1 MFARI
6 WHGLAVLYA
15 FAAFC
20 VTTVCLVLDIP
31 DVFALITGPMIVLLG
46 SLSLYGVA
54 LLVIEWAF
62 TRRHPERPTV
72 ALSTGGDTNEP
83 DPLEDDDETYSL
95 ERNRRSFKDVVEPA
109 AAILMAAI
117 AAWAIFGVWGVDLA
131 ERGTIAHAIWE
142 VVLIVFLAWLA
153 FEAVDIAIDRKI
165 EEEGGYTVAEPGEEG
180 GTGGTSRLTT
190 LLPLFRNFLLIVIV
204 TIAGMIALAELGVD
218 IAPLFAG
225 AGVLGLAIGFGAQ
238 SLIRD
243 IFSGAFFLMDDAFRI
258 GEYIDIGDVK
268 GTVEK
273 ISIRSMKLR
282 HHRGALHT
290 IPFGEIRHLTN
301 YSRDWVMM
309 KLPLQVVYDTDVE
322 KVRKLAKNLGKDLMK
337 HPEVGHMF
345 LQPLK
350 SQGVFS
356 MEDSAMIIRVKYMTK
371 PGD

>member
-1 MFARI
+1 
-6 WHGLAVLYA
+6 
-15 FAAFC
+15 
-20 VTTVCLVLDIP
+20 
-31 DVFALITGPMIVLLG
+31 
-46 SLSLYGVA
+46 
-54 LLVIEWAF
+54 
-62 TRRHPERPTV
+62 
-72 ALSTGGDTNEP
+72 
-83 DPLEDDDETYSL
+83 
-95 ERNRRSFKDVVEPA
+95 
-109 AAILMAAI
+109 
-117 AAWAIFGVWGVDLA
+117 
-131 ERGTIAHAIWE
+131 
-142 VVLIVFLAWLA
+142 
-153 FEAVDIAIDRKI
+153 
-165 EEEGGYTVAEPGEEG
+165 
-180 GTGGTSRLTT
+180 
-190 LLPLFRNFLLIVIV
+190 
-204 TIAGMIALAELGVD
+204 
-218 IAPLFAG
+218 
-225 AGVLGLAIGFGAQ
+225 
-238 SLIRD
+238 
-243 IFSGAFFLMDDAFRI
+243 MDDAFRI
-258 GEYIDIGDVK
+258 GEYIDIGHVK